1 MIFGNIKDKF
11 KKNKKEKVKMKKII
25 SETINEIK
33 KKEVKNVYK
42 TIFERSLNYDYK
54 DIEKELRDRLIIKN
68 EVIT

>member
-1 MIFGNIKDKF
+1 
-11 KKNKKEKVKMKKII
+11 MKKII